1 VKRIAL
7 LCTTLFLL
15 AACRSGPNPGSGD
28 AMTGASQARAALDGF
43 LGAIRSQDLQA
54 MSRLW
59 GGEKGLARDRL
70 SRDELEKR
78 ELIIMC
84 HMAHDSYDV
93 VTEHPESD
101 RRRTFVVRLKRGRD
115 SRQTTFKTFRSGANR
130 WYVEDAD
137 VAAVADFCQNMPG
150 R

>member
-1 VKRIAL
+1 MKRIAL
-7 LCTTLFLL
+7 LCTTLLLL
-15 AACRSGPNPGSGD
+15 AGCNRGPKTGTGD

-93 VTEHPESD
+93 VNEHSERD
-101 RRRTFVVRLKRGRD
+101 GRRTFVVRLKRGRD
-115 SRQTTFKTFRSGANR
+115 ARQTTFRTFRSNANR

-137 VAAVADFCQNMPG
+137 VGAVADFCQNMPG